1 VRSLEQRQRHYERFF
16 GPVDQQIMHSTDD
29 RHPHID
35 IYQFAPH
42 GDRDHWVL
50 VTGGMSDDRQAVP
63 VDAPASIAARTELMM
78 YAAAP
83 ENWMFNVLKALAHL
97 PFENATF
104 LHWRHTID
112 LPWLGTADPPVLS
125 TMLLLPPFMEDE
137 DIDRLIIDGEPVNL
151 LWVVPI
157 TDAELAYKTS
167 HGADALLDRFEAAG
181 VDPVAVAQRRSAV

>member
-1 VRSLEQRQRHYERFF
+1 
-16 GPVDQQIMHSTDD
+16 
-29 RHPHID
+29 
-35 IYQFAPH
+35 
-42 GDRDHWVL
+42 
-50 VTGGMSDDRQAVP
+50 
-63 VDAPASIAARTELMM
+63 MM

-137 DIDRLIIDGEPVNL
+137 QVDSLIIDGESVNL

-157 TDAELAYKTS
+157 TDAELAYMTS